1 MRSLLYILILFVITG
16 CSYSS
21 SHVFRELDEVETLM
35 QTDSSAAMKRLNKY
49 DISEQWLVGLCFRVA
64 PPCYTVKTITAFIRR
79 QQCSCRGYLFSKR
92 ERIFAIQRAN
102 DSQPTSSIWIYINTG
117 SKWHNHMATPTTET

>member
-49 DISEQWLVGLCFRVA
+49 DISEF
-64 PPCYTVKTITAFIRR
+64 
-79 QQCSCRGYLFSKR
+79 
-92 ERIFAIQRAN
+92 N
-102 DSQPTSSIWIYINTG
+102 DSAAMTRWALLPSSTSMLHS
-117 SKWHNHMATPTTET
+117 